1 MLNSSQNVAASI
13 MCFYTATPLAT
24 DGQQNR
30 RRRACRG
37 AQARP
42 SGKQPSETRS
52 GESAAAAVWR
62 VPRAVRST
70 WTYAGPRSSGASGFG
85 DFCRNKSHSRPKGVK
100 YLLSPYSRLKAGT
113 DRLSP
118 SPSREEE
125 IRGSRLQ
132 SAFNYRGHSPLPRVI
147 KRRADTIPA
156 ASKCPPWPPA
166 PSELPLHPHLEHA
179 PGYR

>member
-52 GESAAAAVWR
+52 GESAATAVWR
-62 VPRAVRST
+62 APRAVRST

-85 DFCRNKSHSRPKGVK
+85 DFCRNIKSLAAEGREISFITLLPPQGRDGQALTFPLKGGGNSWEPTAVGIQLSRTQPAPTRHKTARG
-100 YLLSPYSRLKAGT
+100 Y
-113 DRLSP
+113 DP
-118 SPSREEE
+118 SSFKMPALAS
-125 IRGSRLQ
+125 
-132 SAFNYRGHSPLPRVI
+132 SAF
-147 KRRADTIPA
+147 RAA
-156 ASKCPPWPPA
+156 AT
-166 PSELPLHPHLEHA
+166 PSS
-179 PGYR
+179 